1 MGARWPELH
10 DGIKLQ
16 VSPLRVCVRK
26 HFGRDD
32 NVRVE
37 MKANV
42 GWERMSPAQRRQQL
56 LGVFYYQTPDAR
68 ERRAMK
74 LADEA
79 ERHGGA

>member
-1 MGARWPELH
+1 VVRCLQVY
-10 DGIKLQ
+10 DRVKLQ
-16 VSPLRVCVRK
+16 VSPLRVCLRK
-26 HFGRDD
+26 RFGRDD

-37 MKANV
+37 TKANI
-42 GWERMSPAQRRQQL
+42 GWERMTATQRRQQL